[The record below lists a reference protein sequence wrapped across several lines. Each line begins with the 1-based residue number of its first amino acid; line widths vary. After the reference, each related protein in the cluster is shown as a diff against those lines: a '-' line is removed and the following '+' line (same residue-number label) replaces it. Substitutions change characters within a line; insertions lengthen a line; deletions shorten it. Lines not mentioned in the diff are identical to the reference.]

1 MESNLDRAI
10 VDPQVY
16 GSLQRYHDLFTH
28 LRREAPVRW
37 TQPDGYDPF
46 WTVSRHTDIIEIE
59 RQNNLFIN
67 EPRLNMRP
75 REAAAA
81 LAAKLGQQRPIRMI
95 VDMDE
100 PDHRKYRALT
110 QSWFLPSN
118 LKRLEGTIGEITRE
132 YVDRLGELGGACDFV
147 KDVAVWFPLRVIM
160 LLLGVPKEDGPLLL
174 RLTQQTFGAED
185 PDVAEQ
191 ADFKQARAQA
201 FLEFVDYFKVLLV
214 NKRREPKEDLASL
227 IANAQIDGKPIPDRE
242 ALSYYI
248 VIATAGHDT
257 TSATAAGGL
266 LALVE
271 NPEQMAG
278 LRADPQLLPKAVE
291 EMIRWV
297 TPVKHFGRTAVQDY
311 TLRGQKIEAGQ
322 SLMLCYPSANRDE
335 DVFENPF
342 AFRVDREPNKQLAFG
357 IGVHQCLGLHLAR
370 QELRAFFA
378 EFLAR
383 VGDVQLAGE
392 PAHVAGTF
400 IAGLKRLPISY
411 RMK

>member
-1 MESNLDRAI
+1 
-10 VDPQVY
+10 
-16 GSLQRYHDLFTH
+16 
-28 LRREAPVRW
+28 
-37 TQPDGYDPF
+37 
-46 WTVSRHTDIIEIE
+46 
-59 RQNNLFIN
+59 
-67 EPRLNMRP
+67 MRP

-118 LKRLEGTIGEITRE
+118 LKRLDDTIKEITRE
-132 YVDRLGELGGACDFV
+132 YVDKLATCGGQCDFV

-160 LLLGVPKEDGPLLL
+160 LLLGVPVEDGPLLL

-201 FLEFVDYFKVLLV
+201 FAEFVDYFKVLLT
-214 NKRREPKEDLASL
+214 KRRKEPGEDLASL
-227 IANAQIDGKPIPDRE
+227 IANAEIDGKPIPDRE

-266 LALVE
+266 LALIE
-271 NPEQMAG
+271 NPAEMAK
-278 LRADPQLLPKAVE
+278 LRADISLLPKAVE

-311 TLRGQKIEAGQ
+311 VLRGQKIEAGQ

-335 DVFENPF
+335 ELFEDPF

-383 VGDVQLAGE
+383 VDDVRLAGE

>member
-1 MESNLDRAI
+1 M
-10 VDPQVY
+10 
-16 GSLQRYHDLFTH
+16 
-28 LRREAPVRW
+28 
-37 TQPDGYDPF
+37 
-46 WTVSRHTDIIEIE
+46 
-59 RQNNLFIN
+59 
-67 EPRLNMRP
+67 
-75 REAAAA
+75 
-81 LAAKLGQQRPIRMI
+81 
-95 VDMDE
+95 
-100 PDHRKYRALT
+100 
-110 QSWFLPSN
+110 
-118 LKRLEGTIGEITRE
+118 
-132 YVDRLGELGGACDFV
+132 GGACDFV
-147 KDVAVWFPLRVIM
+147 RDVAVWFPLRVIM
-160 LLLGVPKEDGPLLL
+160 LLLGVPREDGLLLL

-191 ADFKQARAQA
+191 ADFKAARAQA
-201 FLEFVDYFKVLLV
+201 FAEFVDYFNVLLA
-214 NKRREPKEDLASL
+214 KRRREPRDDLASL

-266 LALVE
+266 LALIE
-271 NPEQMAG
+271 NPQEMVK
-278 LRADPQLLPKAVE
+278 LRADPALLPRAIE

-311 TLRGQKIEAGQ
+311 VLRGRQIKAGQ

-342 AFRVDREPNKQLAFG
+342 DFRVDREPNKQLAFG

-378 EFLAR
+378 EFLSR
-383 VGDVQLAGE
+383 VDDVRLAGE

-400 IAGLKRLPISY
+400 IAGLKRLPIQY